1 MPQGVPGQ
9 GRPCEICLVPS
20 SYHLELQSCGSYGR
34 KLKVCTATMQPN
46 ARQVLLPGVRSLIER
61 CLACELHLKVLWHG
75 EPRELA
81 ESTLSVAR
89 FTILCCKMMPHLD
102 RVLPDPIVRLNSCH
116 LILQFQ
122 VTLWLTSGVQGML
135 SSWNLLWPVSTTF
148 PVLKIKP
155 SDGWW

>member
-1 MPQGVPGQ
+1 M
-9 GRPCEICLVPS
+9 
-20 SYHLELQSCGSYGR
+20 
-34 KLKVCTATMQPN
+34 
-46 ARQVLLPGVRSLIER
+46 
-61 CLACELHLKVLWHG
+61 G

-135 SSWNLLWPVSTTF
+135 SSWNLLWPVEKRHF
-148 PVLKIKP
+148 QFLKSSQVMAGGGK
-155 SDGWW
+155 

>member
-1 MPQGVPGQ
+1 
-9 GRPCEICLVPS
+9 
-20 SYHLELQSCGSYGR
+20 
-34 KLKVCTATMQPN
+34 MQPN
-46 ARQVLLPGVRSLIER
+46 ARQVLLPGDRSLIEG
-61 CLACELHLKVLWHG
+61 CLACELHLKALWHG

-155 SDGWW
+155 SDGRWWQING